1 MKTIAIKEISGV
13 LERIGAVNPIAVD
26 APGATGTLA
35 QHTGN
40 RHHQRPEDTG
50 GAPGRAEPVPGAIT
64 GLPTGFRDL
73 DRVTTGLHRGELVVV
88 GARPSMGKTTFA
100 THLVEAAAMGAR
112 VPVVVFSPET
122 PAEHLVMK
130 MLASRARIDQ
140 QRVRTGTLDP
150 DERSRLASQAA
161 LLGDTDIF
169 IVDQRALTPSE
180 LRACCRRLD
189 KAHGLGLVV
198 VDTLQLMHVPGSQQT
213 RAPRARELARR
224 TDIAEVSRSL
234 KALASEM
241 RVPVVACSQL
251 DRGLELRANMRPV
264 MSDLPERGAIE
275 HDADLIVFIYR
286 DEVYHA
292 QSKHKGKAELI
303 VAKQRN
309 GPLGSVDLAF
319 SGRFARFADVP
330 ALTLVRGGAGPS
342 SSIPPAPHP

>member
-13 LERIGAVNPIAVD
+13 LERIGALNRLAVD

-73 DRVTTGLHRGELVVV
+73 DRATTGLHRGELVVV

-100 THLVEAAAMGAR
+100 THLVEAAALGGR

-150 DERSRLASQAA
+150 AERSRLASQAA

-169 IVDQRALTPSE
+169 FVDQRALTPSE

-213 RAPRARELARR
+213 RAPRARELAGR

-264 MSDLPERGAIE
+264 MSDLPEGGAIE
-275 HDADLIVFIYR
+275 HNADLIVFIYR

-292 QSKHKGKAELI
+292 QSKHRGKAELI

-309 GPLGSVDLAF
+309 GPLGSIDLAF

-330 ALTLVRGGAGPS
+330 ALTLVRGGAGTS

>member
-13 LERIGAVNPIAVD
+13 LERIGALNRLAVD

-40 RHHQRPEDTG
+40 RHHQGPEDPG
-50 GAPGRAEPVPGAIT
+50 GAPARAEPVPGAIT

-73 DRVTTGLHRGELVVV
+73 DRTTAGLQRGDLIIIA
-88 GARPSMGKTTFA
+88 GRPSMGKTTFA

-213 RAPRARELARR
+213 RAPRARELAGR

-330 ALTLVRGGAGPS
+330 ALKLVRGGAS

>member
-1 MKTIAIKEISGV
+1 MKTIAVKEISGV
-13 LERIGAVNPIAVD
+13 LERIGALNRLAVD

-50 GAPGRAEPVPGAIT
+50 GAPARAEPVPGAIT

-100 THLVEAAAMGAR
+100 THLVEAAALGGR

-130 MLASRARIDQ
+130 MLASRGRIDQ

-169 IVDQRALTPSE
+169 FVDQRALTPSE

-198 VDTLQLMHVPGSQQT
+198 VDYLQRLHVPGSQQT
-213 RAPRARELARR
+213 RAPGAPELAGR

-264 MSDLPERGAIE
+264 MSDLPEGGAIE

-303 VAKQRN
+303 VAKQRK

-330 ALTLVRGGAGPS
+330 ALKLVRGGAS